1 MDWLEEG
8 AGERSLMRARMKI
21 DSLLPGT
28 QQAKRLRRYQ
38 MLAQWRLRRGISML
52 SQGRVIVTDRLHAHI
67 LSLLLDIPQVVLDNM
82 YGKVSAF
89 AAQWRSD
96 EHTSE
101 LQSLMRTSYA
111 VFCLKKTITI
121 QQYTN

>member
-1 MDWLEEG
+1 
-8 AGERSLMRARMKI
+8 MRARMKI

-67 LSLLLDIPQVVLDNM
+67 LSLLFDIPQVVLDNM
-82 YGKVSAF
+82 YGKVSSFAEQWTEHYCGFYCASPHAEAF
-89 AAQWRSD
+89 VLVPQ
-96 EHTSE
+96 
-101 LQSLMRTSYA
+101 L
-111 VFCLKKTITI
+111 V
-121 QQYTN
+121 

>member
-1 MDWLEEG
+1 MIRRPPRSTRTDKLFPYTTLFRSPKADILALLRTDHERVRESAPIPPGVLGMDWLEEG

-52 SQGRVIVTDRLHAHI
+52 SQGRVIVTDRQIGRAH
-67 LSLLLDIPQVVLDNM
+67 V
-82 YGKVSAF
+82 
-89 AAQWRSD
+89 
-96 EHTSE
+96 
-101 LQSLMRTSYA
+101 
-111 VFCLKKTITI
+111 
-121 QQYTN
+121 

>member
-1 MDWLEEG
+1 
-8 AGERSLMRARMKI
+8 MRARMKI

-67 LSLLLDIPQVVLDNM
+67 LSLLLDIPPVVLDNM
-82 YGKVSAF
+82 YGKVSVF
-89 AAQWRSD
+89 AAQWTEPYCGFYRASSQA
-96 EHTSE
+96 EAFGLAPQLIERRRYGAQVLEAEIGRAH
-101 LQSLMRTSYA
+101 
-111 VFCLKKTITI
+111 V
-121 QQYTN
+121 

>member
-1 MDWLEEG
+1 
-8 AGERSLMRARMKI
+8 MRARMKI

-38 MLAQWRLRRGISML
+38 ILAQWRLRRGISML

-89 AAQWRSD
+89 AAQWRS
-96 EHTSE
+96 EERWVGKEGVSTC
-101 LQSLMRTSYA
+101 RYRGTPW
-111 VFCLKKTITI
+111 
-121 QQYTN
+121 

>member
-89 AAQWRSD
+89 AAQWTEKSE

-111 VFCLKKTITI
+111 VLCLK
-121 QQYTN
+121 